1 MATTLYYV
9 RHGRAG
15 NNLTEYFYDD
25 KEEPLIA
32 LGRMQALDAGRKL
45 RKLGVKFDAI
55 YCSTYE
61 RARETCRIALV
72 EMGMEKRYVRYDY
85 RLEERRFDGLWG
97 QTISHDDYR
106 ALFDYTSERAE
117 QLGVETLEKLE
128 DRARWFMRDMRAR
141 YPDRNVLVFAH
152 GALGLA
158 YRAVVYGRPESGSL
172 FDFELLK
179 NGEIMK
185 LTLN

>member
-45 RKLGVKFDAI
+45 RELGVKFDAI
-55 YCSTYE
+55 YCSTYD

-72 EMGMEKRYVRYDY
+72 EMGMEKRFVRYDF
-85 RLEERRFDGLWG
+85 RLEERKFDGLWG
-97 QTISHDDYR
+97 RTISREEYR
-106 ALFDYTSERAE
+106 ALFDYTSDLAE
-117 QLGVETLEKLE
+117 QLGVETLEKME
-128 DRARWFMRDMRAR
+128 DRARWFMRDVRMRN
-141 YPDRNVLVFAH
+141 PNGNVLVFAH
-152 GALGLA
+152 GALGLVF
-158 YRAVVYGRPESGSL
+158 RAVAYGRPESGSL

-185 LTLN
+185 LVLN